1 MEMKNNEWNVP
12 SEYFEKNKKAL
23 MPVRKFPTGKWLLAL
38 AAACVIG
45 VGFFMLKGDGRAQ
58 EIAEGK
64 RREEDV
70 REGKK
75 GEDVGAKNL
84 SPNIGEDIGAKN
96 LSPNIGEDIG
106 AKNLSTKEDI
116 GAKNLSTKEDIGA
129 KNLSTK
135 EDIGAKNLSTK
146 EDIGSKHL
154 STNTGSKNL
163 STNTGSKNLSTKEEI
178 AEELKEI
185 PREELVAYLLE
196 EDSELIENLN

>member
-1 MEMKNNEWNVP
+1 MKNNEWNVP

-45 VGFFMLKGDGRAQ
+45 VGFFMLKGDGRTQ

-84 SPNIGEDIGAKN
+84 SPNIGEDIG
-96 LSPNIGEDIG
+96 
-106 AKNLSTKEDI
+106 
-116 GAKNLSTKEDIGA
+116 
-129 KNLSTK
+129 
-135 EDIGAKNLSTK
+135 
-146 EDIGSKHL
+146 SKH
-154 STNTGSKNL
+154 L

>member
-1 MEMKNNEWNVP
+1 MKNNEWNVP

-84 SPNIGEDIGAKN
+84 SPNIGEDVGAKN

-106 AKNLSTKEDI
+106 AKNLSPNIGEDI
-116 GAKNLSTKEDIGA
+116 GAKY
-129 KNLSTK
+129 
-135 EDIGAKNLSTK
+135 LSTK
-146 EDIGSKHL
+146 EDIGSK
-154 STNTGSKNL
+154 NL
-163 STNTGSKNLSTKEEI
+163 LTKEDIGSKNLSTKEEI
-178 AEELKEI
+178 AEELKKI